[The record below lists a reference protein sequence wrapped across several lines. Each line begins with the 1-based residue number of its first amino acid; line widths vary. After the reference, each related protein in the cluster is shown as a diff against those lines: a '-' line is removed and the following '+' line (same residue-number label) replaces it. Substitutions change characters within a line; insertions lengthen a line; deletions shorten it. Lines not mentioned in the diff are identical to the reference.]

1 MNEIHDIYEKQFDEL
16 DAKYNELL
24 EELRVELDD
33 SENNTERNK
42 IAHKIRLTRETHKNK
57 LNALQKK
64 YNKAIHA
71 ERQKIVEKNNLSFQ
85 NREIERRTKQMQLQF
100 EYEQTRHA
108 EMLKKYEENMK
119 MHQSLYQQ
127 KSKEAS
133 SAQSKLQKFLD
144 QQENIYNKYKAQ
156 KLEMIEL
163 QIQLKQL
170 DHDRKEDQEQIE
182 RLNQQNAKLSRSM
195 QEFKREKE
203 ELETK
208 INEQIRDRDE
218 IKSDLILTEEN
229 LVNVKSDICEHKN
242 RIRSLKESVRELR
255 ARNISV
261 EEARHIAEEKYNRL
275 RVVSEEKLALYKRR
289 LAEKNAVMVDTSV
302 LEDIKSKYNH
312 QQEVDQRLMRTVI
325 DKVMSRTEAKERKL
339 AENNPKLNSMLDACH
354 RKNLEYQ
361 KQSEKLK
368 AIIKHQ
374 QQSLIKLRNIQREYK
389 YKNNQYAEG
398 EDDEQ
403 NRRENEFNG
412 KRSLLSKFKRLLH
425 EYMKLKDKMKEHKQV
440 SCHTK
445 TQQYLSFIHAKEAME
460 KTSLNKINK
469 QVASLNKILEKLL
482 REEKEFNTS
491 IYEAKNNERLS
502 IRVSGANNFQ
512 RRQQQLIQ
520 GKALLNEKITKIRA
534 KRKSMIASMGAH
546 NNRLKNLEFIR
557 NVTVENDRQIK
568 KNNRFIQQNLRNN
581 SWKFKTLDK
590 NIQKLTQLI
599 DVSQSMV
606 NHETDE
612 NTPKSLINAD
622 TMQTPVIQEQQNI
635 MEYQLRSLQNDQ
647 KELTETI
654 GNTQTISEKARSYVN
669 FVNNP
674 TTSTVERK
682 SLKDILGEFDD
693 EDDND
698 EDDEDEVDNLQM
710 LQNIES
716 KLKQERERGQSL
728 RAMIKNMNFDDN
740 ETQTE
745 RNTTIRRSVAN
756 ARPTRK
762 ARNKE
767 KTQKYNREKR
777 EKMYSIGRI
786 HHVLANKP
794 AIQSKIVKD
803 PIVRERNTTT
813 PLSYTKKVYQC
824 NQFQSSSPCKVYKYV
839 RKVRRANRLQQATKV
854 KDTLNDMTNIIED
867 HQFSKHRGTMS
878 EDDKVKLLQLIDEKR
893 ALTDEDAGAFT
904 RSLQMR
910 AFQEKID
917 RQYKDRVQ
925 SERDAIFREAKLIR
939 EKLHKAPSR
948 ELLTQYRSV
957 LKNGEN
963 ITLHRR
969 LLLQEQVDEAEEW
982 RNYLQDTKQ
991 KAATI
996 IENLSKT
1003 LDEFPDP
1010 NGVIARFKEDTK
1022 EMKEQDE
1029 KNRSEY
1035 TNLLQQLQTVENDLE
1050 ALHQE
1055 CIDISRPGHYD
1066 TVQNKA
1072 DDQVGNDEKEEKDI
1086 TGPEDRKQ
1094 AAEEEEQKRKQA
1106 AGEAE
1111 EEDRKQ
1117 AEEEEAERKQAAEA
1131 KRKSEQ
1137 AEEKTLR
1144 RAYSGFLGNIGQM
1157 LVDKGFETTAEIGD
1171 NMESDE
1177 GNAVQQIIDTL
1188 ERKFSNDL
1196 NTKRMVIADLEEI
1209 LTILNTNE
1217 KNNVLKKLQEYA
1229 NASRAETVLV
1239 LNN

>member
-24 EELRVELDD
+24 EDLRVELDD

-502 IRVSGANNFQ
+502 IRVSDANNFQ

-520 GKALLNEKITKIRA
+520 GKALLNEKINKIRA
-534 KRKSMIASMGAH
+534 KRKSMIASMDAH

-693 EDDND
+693 EDDNDEDD

-939 EKLHKAPSR
+939 EKLHKAPST

-1029 KNRSEY
+1029 KNRAEY

-1086 TGPEDRKQ
+1086 TGPEDPKQ
-1094 AAEEEEQKRKQA
+1094 AAEEQKRKQT
-1106 AGEAE
+1106 AE
-1111 EEDRKQ
+1111 E
-1117 AEEEEAERKQAAEA
+1117 EEEEAERKQAAEA
-1131 KRKSEQ
+1131 KRKSE
-1137 AEEKTLR
+1137 AKGESKTKYR
-1144 RAYSGFLGNIGQM
+1144 MSEGYVQNIRSK
-1157 LVDKGFETTAEIGD
+1157 LFEKGFEDNDDLISEMKSNEGRVISELLGIANNMFETTPDKANEYY
-1171 NMESDE
+1171 E
-1177 GNAVQQIIDTL
+1177 
-1188 ERKFSNDL
+1188 K
-1196 NTKRMVIADLEEI
+1196 I

-1217 KNNVLKKLQEYA
+1217 KNNVLEKLGELKKQMQ
-1229 NASRAETVLV
+1229 AEAARLLG